1 MEYIKN
7 IIEYYKQIR
16 NFRMLHQTYKGK
28 YAFVSIGSHSMNN
41 LYPVLDY
48 LHVPLKYICCKST
61 NKLSLIETAFPH
73 IHATTSLDEILEDAE
88 IKGVFVSAS
97 PNTHFSIASKVIEY
111 NKALFIEKP
120 PCQNTEELMRLV
132 ELQKQKDVLAVVDLQ
147 KRCTPA
153 VQSLKRELSKC
164 KGTMTYNL
172 KYLTGAYPE
181 GDSLINLFIHPLDVV
196 VYLFGN
202 AEVRY
207 AENIGGHTLMLMLKH
222 TNVTGILE
230 LSTGY
235 TWTDAQECMTIN
247 TNRGIY
253 TLENMDSLIFQQK
266 PYSFCGVP
274 LEKVFKHKKVTVE
287 LFGRNNFIP
296 ISQNNQVFTQGYY
309 SAIKRFVDAVEGTEH
324 SVPHSLHTCVSTYS
338 LIDSINSFTK
348 K

>member
-1 MEYIKN
+1 M
-7 IIEYYKQIR
+7 R
-16 NFRMLHQTYKGK
+16 GMARLRDVCRCS
-28 YAFVSIGSHSMNN
+28 YAFVGIGGHSTDN

-48 LHVPLKYICCKST
+48 LHVPLKYICCKSSS
-61 NKLSLIETAFPH
+61 KLSLIETAFPH

-147 KRCTPA
+147 KRCSPA
-153 VQSLKRELSKC
+153 IQSLKRELSRC
-164 KGTMTYNL
+164 KGIMTYNL

-247 TNRGIY
+247 TTKGIY
-253 TLENMDSLIFQQK
+253 TLEKTDSLIFQQK

-274 LEKVFKHKKVTVE
+274 LEKVFKHKKVNVE
-287 LFGRNNFIP
+287 LIGRNNFIP
-296 ISQNNQVFTQGYY
+296 VSQNNQLFTQGYY
-309 SAIKRFVDAVEGTEH
+309 SAIKCFVDAVEGIEH
-324 SVPHSLHTCVSTYS
+324 SVPHSLRTCVSTYS
-338 LIDSINSFTK
+338 LIDSINSFK